1 MGKFIITEEE
11 KNRIRGLYEQEVTGE
26 QQTMVPS
33 GYEFLTLYNNGFNKL
48 NTDYQGKWNQGFLIF
63 GNNKI
68 DITSVPYPKTETP
81 VKLRLEL
88 APTPQSENME
98 DGEFTDNG
106 DFVGKHRTYNLNVYD
121 NTNKK
126 IIGFKPD
133 NTKGTIKNFIFDSN
147 GSKVEWDTYLQ
158 GVKQLRKQQ

>member
-1 MGKFIITEEE
+1 MKKFVITEEE
-11 KNRIRGLYEQEVTGE
+11 RKHIMGLYEQTTTGTT

-48 NTDYQGKWNQGFLIF
+48 NTDYQGKWNQGFFIF

-68 DITSVPYPKTETP
+68 DMTSLPYPKTETP
-81 VKLRLEL
+81 IKMKLEL
-88 APTPQSENME
+88 SNTPQSENME
-98 DGEFTDNG
+98 NGEFVDNG
-106 DFVGKHRTYNLNVYD
+106 EWVKKHKTYNFNVYD

-126 IIGFKPD
+126 IARFVPD

-147 GSKVEWDTYLQ
+147 GGKVNWETYKQ
-158 GVKQLRKQQ
+158 GIRRNPGF